1 MAKMAILSEN
11 IDSIPNL
18 FFKGDYTSIFQT
30 YEQDPR
36 SISDE
41 DLHFVI
47 GALCMLGRTLV
58 AEELFRSRRSH
69 FSKNALAFSIFYLG
83 TGVTRKSQ
91 YKKAR
96 QLFKLNQSLHG
107 EDADPS
113 ISFYAFQGIAFYL
126 YFKGQFFRAEKY
138 ATKSFKLAVQ
148 SGSVQLKFWAQ
159 DLLAYTL
166 IQTGQVSRGLDLLRE
181 VHTLS
186 EKLGNQAFATATEVS
201 ILLVEAEHGYRRD
214 QIIKDLY
221 SLLANLRAQNNY
233 SKSKVVLELARQQ
246 TMRGQWLEAETLLNN
261 QAAAIFS
268 SENRRLEI
276 TLNLHWSK
284 IAFLRGQYIL
294 ALQYLRSAQLR
305 LHGEADQNFALQIL
319 SLEVDILEAQQNP
332 LLEQRRQ
339 ELLKLSTAFSTNIS
353 RNRLARQNL
362 IEAASTAGEDHIHDV
377 LLEMQQNPE
386 RAIEIVVS
394 SGYYTWFY
402 KCLPLERGVNYVLL
416 GAAKDSLFVF
426 SNEGVH
432 SHKISAASS
441 KLLEILGRGPI
452 SKDDLVREMWG
463 YEYHPLR
470 HDNLVYTAMSTL
482 RKSFGSKHHFIQ
494 TTEEGYSLHEDAHFM
509 QAKRPKAKKAAITST
524 TLPIRNRLNESS
536 PIDTSLNYRQLQAL
550 EYLQENRFL
559 NTRDYRQLFQ
569 TTEITASR
577 DLSALN
583 KKGHVVKVG
592 FGRSTAYTLAG
603 GK

>member
-1 MAKMAILSEN
+1 MPKIAMISDKSH
-11 IDSIPNL
+11 SISGL
-18 FFKGDYTSIFQT
+18 FLKGDYTAIFQT

-36 SISDE
+36 AVADK

-47 GALCMLGRTLV
+47 GSLCMLGQTLI
-58 AEELFRSRRSH
+58 AEELFKSKRSGL
-69 FSKNALAFSIFYLG
+69 SKSALAFSIFFIG

-96 QLFKLNQSLHG
+96 QLFKLNQNLHG
-107 EDADPS
+107 DDVDPA

-126 YFKGQFFRAEKY
+126 YFKGRFFRAEKY
-138 ATKSFKLAVQ
+138 ATKAFKLAVQ
-148 SGSVQLKFWAQ
+148 TGSAQLKFWAQ
-159 DLLAYTL
+159 DLLAYAL

-181 VHTLS
+181 VHNLS

-201 ILLVEAEHGYRRD
+201 ILLAEAEHGYRREE
-214 QIIKDLY
+214 IIADL
-221 SLLANLRAQNNY
+221 SLCLSKMRAQNNY
-233 SKSKVVLELARQQ
+233 SKSKVVLELAKQQ
-246 TMRGQWLEAETLLNN
+246 TLRGQWREAEALLNN

-284 IAFLRGQYIL
+284 IAFLRGQFVL

-319 SLEVDILEAQQNP
+319 SLEVDILEAQKNP
-332 LLEQRRQ
+332 LLEERRQ
-339 ELLKLSTAFSTNIS
+339 AFLQLSTSFSTNIS
-353 RNRLARQNL
+353 QT
-362 IEAASTAGEDHIHDV
+362 SSPAGEDQIHDV
-377 LLEMQQNPE
+377 LVEMQENPE
-386 RAIEIVVS
+386 RALDIVVS
-394 SGYYTWFY
+394 SGYYTWLY
-402 KCLPLERGVNYVLL
+402 KCLSLERGCNYILL

-426 SNEGVH
+426 SNDGVYR
-432 SHKISAASS
+432 HKISGASY
-441 KLLEILGRGPI
+441 KLLEILARGPI

-482 RKSFGSKHHFIQ
+482 RKSFGSKHHFVQ
-494 TTEEGYSLHEDAHFM
+494 TTEDGYSLREDVRIT
-509 QAKRPKAKKAAITST
+509 QAPRMTAKKTGITANPPPT
-524 TLPIRNRLNESS
+524 RNRAVDTT
-536 PIDTSLNYRQLQAL
+536 PIDTTLNYRQLQAI
-550 EYLQENRFL
+550 EYLHENRFL